1 MRGWALL
8 LLGVLTGL
16 AGAQNELELSA
27 VLTVQ
32 TAGVEV
38 LRVATERWL
47 PVSAG
52 SVMPI
57 GSGDRLR
64 TDETGR
70 VKLAFEGG
78 LMLLLPESEL
88 QLIAYEP
95 SQPAG
100 VRVEAGLVGVVV
112 QRWESPPSAYALRL
126 DDGPYTL
133 TSPGVHSAVWSLPDL
148 TDSLAVAQGEVV
160 VSGAVEQRIT
170 AGQMAWLSVPA
181 QVVTLSE
188 PFNNARLE
196 GALFGCA
203 GSVKTDGG
211 QNLLVRRG
219 IGTGYQALGF
229 IPDREPISAMAINE
243 SENWVRIQFR
253 NHFGWVLRLALDIN
267 CPDLLRLPNN
277 LPPER
282 LYSVTEYT
290 AEEVELLRPFYG
302 EPRDDPFFYVR

>member
-1 MRGWALL
+1 MRFWVWLL
-8 LLGVLTGL
+8 LVVFASLTG
-16 AGAQNELELSA
+16 AQDELELSA
-27 VLTVQ
+27 VLTVR
-32 TAGVEV
+32 TTGVEI

-57 GSGDRLR
+57 GSGDRVR
-64 TDETGR
+64 TNETGR
-70 VKLAFEGG
+70 VELAFEGG
-78 LMLLLPESEL
+78 ALLLLPESEL
-88 QLIAYEP
+88 HLIVYEP
-95 SQPAG
+95 SQPSG
-100 VRVEAGLVGVVV
+100 VRVEAELMGVVV
-112 QRWESPPSAYALRL
+112 QRWESPPSTYALRL
-126 DDGPYTL
+126 EDGTYTV
-133 TSPGVHSAVWSLPDL
+133 TSPGVHSAVWALPDL

-160 VSGAVEQRIT
+160 VSGTVEQRMA

-181 QVVTLSE
+181 QVVTLLE

-203 GSVKTDGG
+203 GFVSTDQG

-219 IGTGYQALGF
+219 IGTGYQAIGF
-229 IPDREPISAMAINE
+229 IPNREPLSAMAINE

-253 NHFGWVLRLALDIN
+253 NHFGWVLRLALDID
-267 CPDLLRLPNN
+267 CPNLPRLPNN